1 MVPGDRPCPRA
12 DWTTL
17 RTSACFRGPGELRTH
32 GGLPAPMNTDT
43 KAIIGTIVAATIS
56 LGGLLSVQFAS
67 VNTRIDDVN
76 VRIDDVNVRIDDVN
90 VRIDDLRTELIDR
103 IDTLRADLSAEI
115 DTARADLSADNAEIR
130 NDLRRMDDRLRAV
143 EIAFGKVDQRLE
155 TLERLHRPDTGS
167 GE

>member
-1 MVPGDRPCPRA
+1 
-12 DWTTL
+12 
-17 RTSACFRGPGELRTH
+17 
-32 GGLPAPMNTDT
+32 MNTDT

-56 LGGLLSVQFAS
+56 LGGLLSVQFAG
-67 VNTRIDDVN
+67 VNT
-76 VRIDDVNVRIDDVN
+76 RIDDVNVRIDDVN

-115 DTARADLSADNAEIR
+115 DTVRADLSADNAEIR

-155 TLERLHRPDTGS
+155 TLSNGCTGRTPAPANSPRRVAGQDAQLARRIPDRAGDES
-167 GE
+167 GPAALRRCWGR